1 MIGALVMDLVRR
13 AVVTLV
19 TESTRLRT
27 VQAQYASDDV
37 RDAEHFEPYG
47 FTSRAAPG
55 AEAIGLS
62 VGGEH
67 TVVICV
73 ADRRYR
79 LTSLAEGEVA
89 LYDAEGS
96 SVTLKA
102 DGKIVI
108 DAAAT
113 IELGAGATEALVRG
127 TSFRAL
133 YNAHT
138 HSNPEGG
145 TTGAPVVPMGTD
157 LLSTVGKVL

>member
-1 MIGALVMDLVRR
+1 MIGAMLQDLIRR

-27 VQAQYASDDV
+27 VQAKYGSDDV

-89 LYDAEGS
+89 LYDSAGS

-102 DGKIVI
+102 DGKII
-108 DAAAT
+108 INAAT
-113 IELGAGATEALVRG
+113 TVEIGAGATEALVKG
-127 TSFRAL
+127 TSFRTL

-145 TTGAPVVPMGTD
+145 ATGAPVVQMGTD